1 MCGIAGIVH
10 FREQSK
16 APDLVMSMTNNLAH
30 RGPDAYGYYHDDS
43 ISLGHRRLSI
53 IDLEERSNQ
62 PFSDNTG
69 RYVLSF
75 KGEIYN
81 YQSLKSTLYHYPFTT
96 QSDTEVLI
104 AAFST
109 WGIDC
114 LSKLDGIFAF
124 SLWDK
129 ETQNLWLVRDRLG
142 VKPLYLYKK
151 DNTIAFA
158 SEMRSFITS
167 GLLEPR
173 LNSKGLEHYL
183 AFHSVSSDSAIL
195 NDVKEL
201 EAGTYLKITAT
212 SQEYTTYWTPLNSP
226 LRTNLKR
233 DEINIDVFKFLNKA
247 VQKRMTSDVPLA
259 AYLSGGID
267 SSAIVALM
275 SLQSSQPVN
284 TFTLGFSEKE
294 YDESE
299 YASEIVKRFKTN
311 HTSVILDKNELLHKI
326 VAGLDVMDSP
336 SADGV
341 NTFLLADAITKA
353 NIKVALSG
361 IGGDELFAGYPG
373 FNYFLKLNNWK
384 TAFHFTY
391 LPRFILSN
399 LLKCTSKNKFDKL
412 INILQLKEVSIASV
426 YPALRRTLSTAEIEK
441 LLTNNVLNIDCY
453 TTLLAKE
460 EKLNKFGLLSQYSI
474 AEYSGY
480 AKNTILKD
488 VDQMSMAFGL
498 EVREPFFDHQLIE
511 YVLSLPDE
519 IKTGVSSK
527 KLLTD
532 ALDPLLPQGIVNRPK
547 KGFVLPWH
555 LWMKNELRSFCELQI
570 IECAERDFINKPY
583 LIKRW
588 NQFLKNDER
597 ISWISMWQLVVLN
610 YWMNKNGVDYK
621 A

>member
-10 FREQSK
+10 FRNQIEV
-16 APDLVMSMTNNLAH
+16 PGLVVSMTNAHAH
-30 RGPDAYGYYHDDS
+30 RGPDAYGYYHDES
-43 ISLGHRRLSI
+43 VSLGHRRLSI
-53 IDLEERSNQ
+53 IDLEKRSNQ
-62 PFSDNTG
+62 PFSDYTG

-75 KGEIYN
+75 NGEIYN
-81 YQSLKSTLYHYPFTT
+81 YQSLKSSLHHYPFTT

-114 LSKLDGIFAF
+114 LHKLDGIFAF

-129 ETQNLWLVRDRLG
+129 ETQTLWLVRDRFG
-142 VKPLYLYKK
+142 VKPLYLFKK
-151 DNTIAFA
+151 DRTIAFA
-158 SEMRSFITS
+158 SEMRSFIKS

-195 NDVKEL
+195 NDVTEL
-201 EAGTYLKITAT
+201 EAGTYLKITTT

-226 LRTNLKR
+226 LKTNLKR
-233 DEINIDVFKFLNKA
+233 DEINIEVFKLLNKA

-275 SLQSSQPVN
+275 SLQSSQHVN
-284 TFTLGFSEKE
+284 TFTLGFSENE
-294 YDESE
+294 FDETE
-299 YASEIVKRFKTN
+299 YATEIVKRFKTN
-311 HTSVILDKNELLHKI
+311 HTSVVLDKDELLNKI

-336 SADGV
+336 SADGI

-373 FNYFLKLNNWK
+373 FNYFLKLNKWK
-384 TAFHFTY
+384 SVFNSTY
-391 LPRFILSN
+391 FPRLVLSN
-399 LLKCTSKNKFDKL
+399 LLKNTSQTNLDKFID
-412 INILQLKEVSIASV
+412 ILQLKKLSISSV
-426 YPALRRTLSTAEIEK
+426 YPVLRRTFSNGEVDNLLKYSASTLGYNSNLNTIEH
-441 LLTNNVLNIDCY
+441 D
-453 TTLLAKE
+453 
-460 EKLNKFGLLSQYSI
+460 LNKFGLLSQYSA

-488 VDQMSMAFGL
+488 VDQMSMSFGL

-519 IKTGVSSK
+519 VKLGVSPK
-527 KLLTD
+527 QLLSD
-532 ALDPLLPQGIVNRPK
+532 ALEPLLPQKIINRSK
-547 KGFVLPWH
+547 KGFVLPWEV
-555 LWMKNELRSFCELQI
+555 WMKNEMRSFCESQI
-570 IECAERDFINKPY
+570 VECAEREFINKPY
-583 LIKRW
+583 LINRW
-588 NQFLKNDER
+588 NQFLKNDKR
-597 ISWISMWQLVVLN
+597 VSWISMWQMVVLN
-610 YWMNKNGVDYK
+610 YWMNKNGVEYQT
-621 A
+621 

>member
-1 MCGIAGIVH
+1 MCGIAGFMH
-10 FREQSK
+10 FGQKSE
-16 APDLVMSMTNNLAH
+16 APDLVIRMTNALTH
-30 RGPDAYGYYHDDS
+30 RGPDACGIYHDES
-43 ISLGHRRLSI
+43 ISIGHRRLSI
-53 IDLEERSNQ
+53 IDLEKRSNQ
-62 PFSDNTG
+62 PFSDYTG

-75 KGEIYN
+75 NGEIYN
-81 YQSLKSTLYHYPFTT
+81 YQSLKSSLSHYPFTT

-114 LSKLDGIFAF
+114 LHKLHGIFAF

-129 ETQNLWLVRDRLG
+129 ETQTLWLVRDRLG
-142 VKPLYLYKK
+142 VKPLYLFKK
-151 DNTIAFA
+151 DRTIAFA
-158 SEMRSFITS
+158 SEMRSFIKS

-195 NDVKEL
+195 NDVTEL

-226 LRTNLKR
+226 LKTNLKR
-233 DEINIDVFKFLNKA
+233 DEINIEVFKLLNKA
-247 VQKRMTSDVPLA
+247 VQKRLTSDVPLA

-284 TFTLGFSEKE
+284 TFTLGFSENE
-294 YDESE
+294 FDETE
-299 YASEIVKRFKTN
+299 YATEIVKRFKTN
-311 HTSVILDKNELLHKI
+311 HTSVVLDKDELLNKI

-336 SADGV
+336 SADGI

-373 FNYFLKLNNWK
+373 FNYFLKLNKWK
-384 TAFHFTY
+384 SAFNSTY
-391 LPRFILSN
+391 FPRLVFSN
-399 LLKCTSKNKFDKL
+399 LLKNTPQTKLAKFID
-412 INILQLKEVSIASV
+412 ILQLKKLSISSV
-426 YPALRRTLSTAEIEK
+426 YPVLRRTFSNGEVDK
-441 LLTNNVLNIDCY
+441 LLNYSASTLGYDSNLNAIVHD
-453 TTLLAKE
+453 
-460 EKLNKFGLLSQYSI
+460 LNKYGLLSQYSA

-519 IKTGVSSK
+519 VKLGVSPK
-527 KLLTD
+527 QLLSD
-532 ALDPLLPQGIVNRPK
+532 ALEPLLPQKIINRSK
-547 KGFVLPWH
+547 KGFVLPWEI
-555 LWMKNELRSFCELQI
+555 WMKNEMRAFCESQI
-570 IECAERDFINKPY
+570 VECADREFINKPY
-583 LIKRW
+583 LINRW
-588 NQFLKNDER
+588 NQFLKNDKR
-597 ISWISMWQLVVLN
+597 VSWISIWQMVVLN
-610 YWMNKNGVDYK
+610 YWMNKNGVHYQN
-621 A
+621 